1 MKRYLGAALRAAI
14 ASSAAALASLAQA
27 QGTPSL
33 FVSLT
38 SGRPPSKSDV
48 VTALTQ
54 TIAAPGNGWTFSAA
68 APVEGTTWNII
79 TRPTPI
85 PSNRNTKPGLYVC
98 NSANNTA
105 LTSATGEADAAK
117 LTISLDIQDLDPG
130 SSRTEPNGGRAGA
143 TELGPL
149 GLMDTGWNIYRAG
162 NFSVHK
168 VSGIKPGAHYV
179 VYFYGSSEGTPGGA
193 RFTLDASNVPQN
205 GQSVLETS
213 GSPTGNVF
221 ESVSGVVSL
230 TKPAAPMTESM
241 PNDSTTWGKLHA
253 VADESG
259 SIVFR
264 TSKNFASTHYV
275 NGYQLVPFPRPTF
288 TAQPPAEL
296 EVMEGK
302 EVVLSASATGE
313 GAMSY
318 SWRKDGAAITGSPS
332 ATTSELRLSPAGAAA
347 AGTYQLVVSNP
358 GGEITSSPATLRVT
372 LAPRKVET
380 PARPTERVTVKETKP
395 AATKQERRSWPVR

>member
-1 MKRYLGAALRAAI
+1 MKRHLGAALRAAI
-14 ASSAAALASLAQA
+14 ASSAAALASLAHA
-27 QGTPSL
+27 EGTPSL

-38 SGRPPSKSDV
+38 SGRPPSKSNV

-54 TIAAPGNGWTFSAA
+54 TIAAPGNGWAFSAA

-98 NSANNTA
+98 NSANNTSLA
-105 LTSATGEADAAK
+105 SATGEADAAK

-162 NFSVHK
+162 NLSVHK

-193 RFTLDASNVPQN
+193 RFTLDAANVPQN
-205 GQSVLETS
+205 GPSVVETS
-213 GSPTGNVF
+213 GSPAGNVF
-221 ESVSGVVSL
+221 ESVSGVISL
-230 TKPAAPMTESM
+230 TKPAKPMAESM

-259 SIVFR
+259 SIAFR
-264 TSKNFASTHYV
+264 TSKNFASTHYI

-302 EVVLSASATGE
+302 ELALSAAATGE
-313 GAMSY
+313 GALGY
-318 SWRKDGAAITGSPS
+318 SWRRNGQAIAGNAS
-332 ATTSELRLSPAGAAA
+332 ATTPELRLAGVGTDA
-347 AGTYQLVVSNP
+347 AGTYQLVVTNP
-358 GGEITSSPATLRVT
+358 GGEITSNTTTLRVVP
-372 LAPRKVET
+372 APRKAEKITPPVERGA
-380 PARPTERVTVKETKP
+380 PKDAKP
-395 AATKQERRSWPVR
+395 ATPKQERRSWPVR